1 MEGDVTEISTIDR
14 AADVPKPIAPPLV
27 TLPKLAQ
34 GIAFVASRRWTTSRL
49 AKKYGK
55 VYTINIP
62 KFGYTVVVA
71 DPDLT
76 REVFTTSTEIL
87 GNIQPN
93 LSQQLG
99 PGSVFALERN
109 EHRHRRKL
117 LAPKFHGKAMVQYE
131 QIIEEET
138 LRECATWPEGQ
149 QFETMEPMMRIT
161 LNAILRAVFGADG
174 AELDVLRRLIPPWV
188 VLASLTTR
196 IPQPKRNYGRFSPW
210 GRLKTYRAHYD
221 AVIGSLIEKAL
232 AAPDFEDRTDILA
245 LLLRSTYDD
254 GTTMS
259 RSDVSDE
266 LLTLLA
272 AGHETTATTL
282 AWAFERITRH
292 PEVLSRLAEEAQGDS
307 NEYRQATIL
316 EVQRS
321 RPVIDF
327 AGRHVLAPHVDIG
340 PYRIPQGH
348 SVVVSINLM
357 HDDPVAFPC
366 PERFDP
372 ERFMGAK
379 PGNSW
384 VPYGGGT
391 RRCVGA
397 AFANMEMDIVLRTVL
412 RHFTIETTTAPDE
425 KWHSRGVASCPKN
438 NGRVTVLR
446 R

>member
-1 MEGDVTEISTIDR
+1 MTEISTIDR

-292 PEVLSRLAEEAQGDS
+292 PEVLSRLAAEVQGDS

-357 HDDPVAFPC
+357 HDDPMAFPC

-438 NGRVTVLR
+438 NGRVTVR
-446 R
+446 RR

>member
-1 MEGDVTEISTIDR
+1 MTEISTIDR

-292 PEVLSRLAEEAQGDS
+292 PEVLSRLAAEAQGDS

-357 HDDPVAFPC
+357 HDDPMAFPC

-438 NGRVTVLR
+438 NGRVTVR
-446 R
+446 QR

>member
-161 LNAILRAVFGADG
+161 LNAILGAVFGADG

-438 NGRVTVLR
+438 NGRVTVR
-446 R
+446 RR

>member
-292 PEVLSRLAEEAQGDS
+292 PEVLSRLAAEAQGDS

-357 HDDPVAFPC
+357 HDDPMAFPC

-438 NGRVTVLR
+438 NGRVTVR
-446 R
+446 RR

>member
-1 MEGDVTEISTIDR
+1 MTEISTIDR

-76 REVFTTSTEIL
+76 CEVFTTSTEIL

-292 PEVLSRLAEEAQGDS
+292 PEVLSRLAAEAQGDS

-438 NGRVTVLR
+438 NGRVTVR
-446 R
+446 RR

>member
-1 MEGDVTEISTIDR
+1 MTEISTIDR
-14 AADVPKPIAPPLV
+14 AADIPKPIAPPLV

-174 AELDVLRRLIPPWV
+174 AELDLLRRLIPPWV

-397 AFANMEMDIVLRTVL
+397 AFAYMEMDIVLRTVL

-438 NGRVTVLR
+438 NGRVTVR
-446 R
+446 RR

>member
-196 IPQPKRNYGRFSPW
+196 IPRPKRNYGRFSPW

-292 PEVLSRLAEEAQGDS
+292 PKVLSRLAEEAQGDS

-438 NGRVTVLR
+438 NGRVTVR
-446 R
+446 RR

>member
-1 MEGDVTEISTIDR
+1 MTEISTIDR

-348 SVVVSINLM
+348 SVVVSINPM

-438 NGRVTVLR
+438 NGRVTVR
-446 R
+446 RR

>member
-327 AGRHVLAPHVDIG
+327 ADRHVLAPHVDIG

-438 NGRVTVLR
+438 NGRVTVR
-446 R
+446 RR

>member
-188 VLASLTTR
+188 ELASLTTR

-438 NGRVTVLR
+438 NGRVTVR
-446 R
+446 RR

>member
-99 PGSVFALERN
+99 PGSVFALERH

-438 NGRVTVLR
+438 NGRVTVR
-446 R
+446 RR

>member
-196 IPQPKRNYGRFSPW
+196 IPQPKRDYGRFSPW

-221 AVIGSLIEKAL
+221 AVIGSLIDKAL

-357 HDDPVAFPC
+357 HDDPVAFPR

-438 NGRVTVLR
+438 NGRVTVR
-446 R
+446 RR